1 MSLNT
6 SSLTTGVDDIK
17 GTLASETINATAVS
31 PTTGA
36 AVTNLSSGDKIDGG
50 AGTDTLNVTL
60 TAANNS
66 LTGVSVSNVEVVNIT
81 GANNTATSTSAPAS
95 ANAGA
100 KQVQVLDIANL
111 SLEAEEQTVSYAG
124 LAKSTSAGTLALTV
138 LGQTVTTASIAA
150 NADSATIATA
160 VATAINASTAVPTV
174 LGAGTSPTVKGLV
187 TATATSGVVTLKF
200 ATQLGDAAATT
211 QANTGLV
218 LAGTSTATAPTISE
232 TKTSSAELQVVDLTG
247 WVKKATGA
255 AEFTI
260 LGETVTTASILDN
273 ATAGTIATA
282 VALAINTAAGAGGN
296 ANLLGKVK
304 AEVVNTDD
312 VKLTFSAAV
321 GDAAASALKFSLTAA
336 AITAVFDDA
345 LGDKAAN
352 AAASETRKGGEVDL
366 TVGVNGA
373 SYTVT
378 SVVDA
383 GILGTGAAATTAQNT
398 SKDAARTA
406 IKTQLTTVLGDGVTV
421 GNSDDF
427 GEISLTSKT
436 TGTAI
441 PAITAT
447 GRDSATNLISED
459 SADAAKV
466 ANAEITSASGAVA
479 QQVQYTVA
487 GTIALTDSFT
497 LYIDGVSYGTL
508 NPSAATP
515 TGAAASIA
523 AAVNTVLG
531 TGTAIAVGGTV
542 TTTAPTAG
550 VPLPVISISSTIAG
564 AGTIARTDLRDN
576 VDVLGTT
583 VTASAASVAASSFT
597 GAEQIW
603 LKGADSNATALTGV
617 AAGQTAGFSS
627 VTTMANSVTFGATVT
642 AGNVNV
648 SASAGA
654 LSVTGAKMTTLNLS
668 GTGSTGLTLTDGSST
683 DTIKTIAAS
692 TSGGTVLDTAAAT
705 AVTALTQ
712 SGAGGVTLKNAGTK
726 LATVTTGA
734 GADNVKIN
742 TTTAADNAN
751 TAADETVTA
760 SVSTG
765 DGADK
770 VTVATTGTGGLTSVE
785 TGAGAD
791 TVYVTTVGTGVSTIN
806 TGADGDTVDII
817 GISLGS
823 YPNLSINGGAGS
835 DTLVTA
841 GATFSAV
848 DYLRMNG
855 ALSDFE
861 GVKFSS
867 AVGGIDAS
875 KLAIGTITGF
885 TFNAGANVITE
896 VGTGQTLTLASVT
909 AAATAATNQPAGSN
923 YTGTATALTATAA
936 DYVAGAAAV
945 PTVYGGSLDI
955 ISKSD
960 ANNLEVN
967 GSSATVAVTST
978 GGSSTTS
985 IAADV
990 TLVTTDV
997 QSLTVNLTSARGA
1010 GANVVTEYK
1019 AAFDAGTILDAAV
1032 GVGNTHLESL
1042 ASVTVTGTGGF
1053 TINTGTVV
1061 KTLADL
1067 TTIDVS
1073 GMVAMP
1079 ELNALGEATA
1089 TNVSTTAITLN
1100 TNVAESVLLGGARD
1114 TIDTNSTV
1122 ANPDTITGFT
1132 LTPDATT
1139 PTNLDTARSDVLDIS
1154 TGATLTFVKF
1164 ATTATTY
1171 AGALTDAGASAL
1183 GANLLFAFGGD
1194 TYAYVDLATG
1204 AGGSVAGLD
1213 DGDLLVKLVGTYDL
1227 DLLISAVS

>member
-1 MSLNT
+1 M
-6 SSLTTGVDDIK
+6 DDIK

-81 GANNTATSTSAPAS
+81 GANNTAASTTATSS

-111 SLEAEEQTVSYAG
+111 SLEAEEQTISFVGTVASG
-124 LAKSTSAGTLALTV
+124 TSVVTSVNGVAVTATTV
-138 LGQTVTTASIAA
+138 AA
-150 NADSATIATA
+150 DTGTA
-160 VATAINASTAVPTV
+160 VATKVAAAINTAAAA
-174 LGAGTSPTVKGLV
+174 AGTALSGL
-187 TATATSGVVTLKF
+187 TASATSGVVTLQYP
-200 ATQLGDAAATT
+200 ASAGDALATSIT
-211 QANTGLV
+211 SGLTGS
-218 LAGTSTATAPTISE
+218 ATISE
-232 TKTSSAELQVVDLTG
+232 SKTSSAEIQT
-247 WVKKATGA
+247 VKIDISG
-255 AEFTI
+255 
-260 LGETVTTASILDN
+260 
-273 ATAGTIATA
+273 
-282 VALAINTAAGAGGN
+282 
-296 ANLLGKVK
+296 
-304 AEVVNTDD
+304 
-312 VKLTFSAAV
+312 
-321 GDAAASALKFSLTAA
+321 AASATDTITYTGLGSTSFVFTVPVGGYAA
-336 AITAVFDDA
+336 NATGEAAAAAAVKAAIDTAITAGATSVDLLQRATVASDTVT
-345 LGDKAAN
+345 LVYKASAGN
-352 AAASETRKGGEVDL
+352 AAAVTQTVAQVAGASAFASAASVITEARKGGEVDL

-378 SVVDA
+378 SVVD
-383 GILGTGAAATTAQNT
+383 GGVLSSTPATALSAQNT

-406 IKTQLTTVLGDGVTV
+406 IKTQLSAALGDGVTV
-421 GNSDDF
+421 GDSDES
-427 GEISLTSKT
+427 GEIKLTSKT
-436 TGTAI
+436 IGTAI
-441 PAITAT
+441 PSISAT
-447 GRDSATNLISED
+447 GRDSATNLISAD
-459 SADAAKV
+459 SADAATV
-466 ANAEITSASGAVA
+466 ANAEKTAASGAVA

-487 GTIALTDSFT
+487 GTVATSDTFT
-497 LYIDGVSYGTL
+497 LYVDGVSYGTL
-508 NPSAATP
+508 KPAAGTPASAAT
-515 TGAAASIA
+515 GIA
-523 AAVNTVLG
+523 AAINTVLG
-531 TGTAIAVGGTV
+531 TGTAIAVGGSV
-542 TTTAPTAG
+542 TITAPVAG
-550 VPLPVISISSTIAG
+550 AALPVISIGNSIA
-564 AGTIARTDLRDN
+564 AGTITRADLRDN

-583 VTASAASVAASSFT
+583 TTAGAASVAASSFT

-603 LKGADSNATALTGV
+603 LKGADSNATAVTGV
-617 AAGQTAGFSS
+617 AAAQTAGFSG

-654 LSVTGAKMTTLNLS
+654 LSVTGATMTTLNLS
-668 GTGSTGLTLTDGSST
+668 GTGTTGLTLTDGSAI
-683 DTIKTIAAS
+683 DTVKTIAAS
-692 TSGGTVLDTAAAT
+692 TSGGTVIDTAAAT

-712 SGAGGVTLKNAGTK
+712 SGKGGVTLKNAGVK

-742 TTTAADNAN
+742 TTTAKDDAN

-770 VTVATTGTGGLTSVE
+770 VTVATTGTAGLTSVE

-791 TVYVTTVGTGVSTIN
+791 TIYVSTVGTGVSTLN

-823 YPNLSINGGAGS
+823 YPNLTINGGAGT
-835 DTLVTA
+835 DTVVMA

-848 DYLRMNG
+848 DYLRMNA

-867 AVGGIDAS
+867 AVGGVDAS
-875 KLAIGTITGF
+875 KLSIGGITGF
-885 TFNAGANVITE
+885 TFNAGSNVITE

-923 YTGTATALTATAA
+923 YSGTATALTASAA
-936 DYVAGAAAV
+936 GYVEGTTGGA
-945 PTVYGGSLDI
+945 PTTVYGGSLDVS
-955 ISKSD
+955 SKSD
-960 ANNLEVN
+960 ANALEVN
-967 GSSATVAVTST
+967 GTSATVAVTST
-978 GGSSTTS
+978 GSSTTG

-990 TLVTTDV
+990 TLTSTDV
-997 QSLTVNLTSARGA
+997 GSLTVNLTSARGA

-1019 AAFDAGTILDAAV
+1019 AAFDAGTIIDAAATL
-1032 GVGNTHLESL
+1032 GNSHLESL

-1100 TNVAESVLLGGARD
+1100 TNVSESVLLGGARD
-1114 TIDTNSTV
+1114 TINTDSTV
-1122 ANPDTITGFT
+1122 ANPDTVTGFT

-1139 PTNLDTARSDVLDIS
+1139 PTTLDTARSDVLNVQ
-1154 TGATLTFVKF
+1154 TGAGALTFVKF
-1164 ATTATTY
+1164 TTTATTY
-1171 AGALTDAGASAL
+1171 AGALTDAGAAA

-1204 AGGSVAGLD
+1204 GTSVAGLD